1 MFATDEGGVVDCNSG
16 ISQVNL
22 EAPSRY
28 AFAERAQRF
37 FRTSIASVA
46 SRR

>member
-1 MFATDEGGVVDCNSG
+1 M
-16 ISQVNL
+16 

-28 AFAERAQRF
+28 AFAERAQCF
-37 FRTSIASVA
+37 FRTNIASVA